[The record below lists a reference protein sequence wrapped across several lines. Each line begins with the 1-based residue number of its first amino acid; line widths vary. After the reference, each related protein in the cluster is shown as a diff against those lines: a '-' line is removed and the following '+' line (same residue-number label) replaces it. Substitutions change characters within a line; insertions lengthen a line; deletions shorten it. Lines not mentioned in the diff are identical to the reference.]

1 MRKSVFPQRTVIA
14 VVLIVLAGLIFFNN
28 ILDWHLFSSLSQWWP
43 LLLIFFGLSH
53 LVSSHGN
60 KSMGTVILIL
70 GIVFQLMAL
79 DQLHINFFDLFW
91 PALLLVIGLNL
102 LKKNPA
108 GKDVTVKG
116 SKQETD
122 VLDLFAIFS
131 GSKHSFTSTD
141 FKGGNCI
148 VLLGGMEVDLKDV
161 KTKQKEVVINI
172 TALFAGIDIAVPKGW
187 KVITRGT
194 PIFGGFDD
202 ERKEITPDTDAP
214 VLEIRYFVMFGGVS
228 IVDELK

>member
-1 MRKSVFPQRTVIA
+1 
-14 VVLIVLAGLIFFNN
+14 
-28 ILDWHLFSSLSQWWP
+28 
-43 LLLIFFGLSH
+43 
-53 LVSSHGN
+53 
-60 KSMGTVILIL
+60 MGTVILIL

-108 GKDVTVKG
+108 GKEVTVKG
-116 SKQETD
+116 SKQEMD

-172 TALFAGIDIAVPKGW
+172 TAL
-187 KVITRGT
+187 
-194 PIFGGFDD
+194 
-202 ERKEITPDTDAP
+202 
-214 VLEIRYFVMFGGVS
+214 
-228 IVDELK
+228 